1 MKYMK
6 KILLPLLC
14 LVSTTAFSATTT
26 FKVTQNNPNHYG
38 EESIQIKT
46 TKGNLAIYSINLSES
61 KQKTLM
67 ALKKGDC
74 VAISTP
80 YKLEKSDS
88 YYAIDE
94 INSVK
99 KVTCPK

>member
-46 TKGNLAIYSINLSES
+46 TKGTLSIYSINLNES

-67 ALKKGDC
+67 ALRKGDC

-94 INSVK
+94 VNSVK
-99 KVTCPK
+99 NGDLS

>member
-1 MKYMK
+1 M
-6 KILLPLLC
+6 LLPLLC
-14 LVSTTAFSATTT
+14 LVSTTAFSATTI
-26 FKVTQNNPNHYG
+26 FKITQNNPNHYG
-38 EESIQIKT
+38 EESMQIKT
-46 TKGNLAIYSINLSES
+46 TKGTLSIYSINLNES